1 MIKKIGV
8 FSNDNAYSKEI
19 LETLMLKLKNEG
31 YIIDNNDFDLAIAIG
46 GDGSFLRMVR
56 NCNFNS
62 RIYYLG
68 INTGTLGFAQE
79 IYPNEIDEFLVML
92 KENRYKIEEISFGE
106 VRLFNKDNNDKIN
119 FLNEILLR
127 DIDLKT
133 IHLDV
138 IVNDFLLEN
147 FVGNGLLLTTSF
159 GSTAYNLSY
168 NGTIVYN
175 DLHIM
180 ELTPIAPINNKSYHS
195 LRNSVIIPENRKISI
210 IPHSS
215 NLILMCDGKN
225 FIYHDVE
232 RLEVTIPKEKIKC
245 LRMNNFDYT
254 KRINEKF
261 LKD

>member
-62 RIYYLG
+62 RVYYLG

-106 VRLFNKDNNDKIN
+106 VRLFNKDNNYKIN

-127 DIDLKT
+127 ALDLKT
-133 IHLDV
+133 IHLDI
-138 IVNDFLLEN
+138 IVNDFLLKT
-147 FVGNGLLLTTSF
+147 L
-159 GSTAYNLSY
+159 
-168 NGTIVYN
+168 
-175 DLHIM
+175 
-180 ELTPIAPINNKSYHS
+180 
-195 LRNSVIIPENRKISI
+195 
-210 IPHSS
+210 
-215 NLILMCDGKN
+215 
-225 FIYHDVE
+225 
-232 RLEVTIPKEKIKC
+232 
-245 LRMNNFDYT
+245 
-254 KRINEKF
+254 
-261 LKD
+261 